1 MKKMAA
7 LVEGRYVLL
16 QGGTYHRNWLK
27 LLHKRILYKKRVEIQ
42 LKRPRE
48 PSFLL
53 EQLERGQVA
62 MRPG

>member
-7 LVEGRYVLL
+7 QVEVGWEGLVLL
-16 QGGTYHRNWLK
+16 QRRTYHKK
-27 LLHKRILYKKRVEIQ
+27 LVKFSNKNGSFGPTTVTATVC
-42 LKRPRE
+42 

-62 MRPG
+62 